1 MINGSGDLIE
11 VNLWISNDNMVEI
24 ISWLELGD
32 EIIKEVSKTST
43 NGLSE
48 DLMDMHN
55 EYNQ

>member
-1 MINGSGDLIE
+1 MIE
-11 VNLWISNDNMVEI
+11 VELWISNENMVEI
-24 ISWLELGD
+24 ISWLELWD
-32 EIIKEVSKTST
+32 KIMKEVSKTST